1 MFLSWLLNRRYFAM
15 ANTPSISPTQVS
27 ARNTEGGARFN
38 NALFSTL
45 DALEEAKIPFA
56 LIGGVAASGL
66 GRPRS
71 THDIDIFVSPEDA
84 ESALQALAAKDFRVE
99 RTDVEWL
106 FKAFKDDIL
115 VDIVFRSK
123 GDIYFDE
130 EMHRNRKLA
139 DFHGRKVPV
148 VSPED
153 LVIIKCAVH
162 YEGGPHHW
170 HDALAILSHATIDWN
185 YLLKR
190 SRRAPRR
197 LLALLL
203 YAQSSDILIPNSMI
217 VNLFH
222 HIFTDDGKIGEA
234 KHVAQTPAQQVLASD
249 AIKRPLAARPYSVAS
264 SEQSHSQDYLL
275 AHIRQALAEDPRTA
289 QQDLKILLDG
299 DRLVVKG
306 ECPSELRC
314 KAVVDVIRSV
324 APHLDISNQIQVMRH
339 CAPERAE
346 EIS

>member
-1 MFLSWLLNRRYFAM
+1 M
-15 ANTPSISPTQVS
+15 
-27 ARNTEGGARFN
+27 
-38 NALFSTL
+38 
-45 DALEEAKIPFA
+45 
-56 LIGGVAASGL
+56 
-66 GRPRS
+66 
-71 THDIDIFVSPEDA
+71 
-84 ESALQALAAKDFRVE
+84 
-99 RTDVEWL
+99 
-106 FKAFKDDIL
+106 
-115 VDIVFRSK
+115 
-123 GDIYFDE
+123 
-130 EMHRNRKLA
+130 
-139 DFHGRKVPV
+139 
-148 VSPED
+148 
-153 LVIIKCAVH
+153 IIKCAVH

-222 HIFTDDGKIGEA
+222 HIFTDDGKIGESR
-234 KHVAQTPAQQVLASD
+234 HVSQTPAQHQAQHLDNAR
-249 AIKRPLAARPYSVAS
+249 RPLKGPPAGAS
-264 SEQSHSQDYLL
+264 SEDSHSQDYLL

-299 DRLVVKG
+299 NRLVVKG

-314 KAVVDVIRSV
+314 KAVVEVIKSV
-324 APHLDISNQIQVMRH
+324 APHLDIANQIQVTRH
-339 CAPERAE
+339 SAPERAE

>member
-1 MFLSWLLNRRYFAM
+1 M
-15 ANTPSISPTQVS
+15 ANTPSINPTQIS

-38 NALFSTL
+38 AVLFSTL
-45 DALEEAKIPFA
+45 DALEEAQIPFA
-56 LIGGVAASGL
+56 FIGGVAASSL

-84 ESALQALAAKDFRVE
+84 ESAIQALGKKGFRTE
-99 RTDVEWL
+99 KTDIEWL

-115 VDIVFRSK
+115 VDIVFRSR

-130 EMHRNRKLA
+130 EMHSNRKSVE
-139 DFHGRKVPV
+139 FHGRKLPI

-190 SRRAPRR
+190 ARRAPRR

-217 VNLFH
+217 MNLFH
-222 HIFTDDGKIGEA
+222 HIFVDDEKIATSGKGA
-234 KHVAQTPAQQVLASD
+234 PAGAS
-249 AIKRPLAARPYSVAS
+249 AFSEPERKVVRPLAAAPPPAAPGK
-264 SEQSHSQDYLL
+264 EPAEYLL
-275 AHIRQALAEDPRTA
+275 AHIRQALAEDGRTA

-299 DRLVVKG
+299 NRVVVRG
-306 ECPSELRC
+306 ECTSNPRC
-314 KAVVDVIRSV
+314 NAIEEVIHSV
-324 APHLDISNQIQVMRH
+324 APHLEVTNQLKVLPTI
-339 CAPERAE
+339 APALAE

>member
-1 MFLSWLLNRRYFAM
+1 MP
-15 ANTPSISPTQVS
+15 NTPSINPTQVS

-38 NALFSTL
+38 LALFSTL
-45 DALEEAKIPFA
+45 DALEEAQIPFA

-71 THDIDIFVSPEDA
+71 THDIDIFVRPEDA
-84 ESALQALAAKDFRVE
+84 ESAVQALAAKGFRTE
-99 RTDVEWL
+99 RTDIEWL
-106 FKAFKDDIL
+106 FKAFKEDIL

-123 GDIYFDE
+123 GDIYFDD
-130 EMHRNRKLA
+130 EMHRNRKLVE
-139 DFHGRKVPV
+139 FHGRKVPL

-190 SRRAPRR
+190 ARRAPRR

-222 HIFTDDGKIGEA
+222 HIFVDDGKIGNQNLPPLEKPRTISA
-234 KHVAQTPAQQVLASD
+234 EKSKLHPAAS
-249 AIKRPLAARPYSVAS
+249 PVPENNSP
-264 SEQSHSQDYLL
+264 DYLL
-275 AHIRQALAEDPRTA
+275 AHIRQALAEDGRTA

-299 DRLVVKG
+299 NRLVVKG
-306 ECPSELRC
+306 ECPSEARC

-324 APHLDISNQIQVMRH
+324 APGLEISNQIQLTH
-339 CAPERAE
+339 NEAPERAE
-346 EIS
+346 VIS

>member
-1 MFLSWLLNRRYFAM
+1 M
-15 ANTPSISPTQVS
+15 ANSPSIDPNQVS

-38 NALFSTL
+38 AALFSTL

-84 ESALQALAAKDFRVE
+84 ESALQALGAKGFRVE

-130 EMHRNRKLA
+130 EMHRNRKLVEY
-139 DFHGRKVPV
+139 HGRKVPL

-153 LVIIKCAVH
+153 LIIIKCAVH

-190 SRRAPRR
+190 ARRAPRR
-197 LLALLL
+197 LLSLLL

-222 HIFTDDGKIGEA
+222 HIFTDDGKIGEISQNQ
-234 KHVAQTPAQQVLASD
+234 KNIEAQR
-249 AIKRPLAARPYSVAS
+249 RPPISKPQAVS
-264 SEQSHSQDYLL
+264 SGSFSAEAPSQEYLL

-299 DRLVVKG
+299 NRLVVKG
-306 ECPSELRC
+306 ECPSEQRC
-314 KAVVDVIRSV
+314 KAVVDVIRS
-324 APHLDISNQIQVMRH
+324 
-339 CAPERAE
+339 
-346 EIS
+346 